1 MNREWEKDPEFS
13 DITPES
19 IREYREFME
28 NNFGLIQRNKAYFLR
43 ETKFSTAFKLER
55 VEELLDFFVIEEDF
69 ERCSE
74 LQSIKE
80 LLEIKLII
88 DHE

>member
-1 MNREWEKDPEFS
+1 MKKDWERDPEFS
-13 DITPES
+13 DLSPEN
-19 IREYREFME
+19 IREYREFMMDT
-28 NNFGLIQRNKAYFLR
+28 FGLIKRNKAYFLR

-69 ERCSE
+69 ERCTE
-74 LQSIKE
+74 LQGIKE

>member
-1 MNREWEKDPEFS
+1 MNRDWESDPEFS
-13 DITPES
+13 DIDPES
-19 IREYREFME
+19 IKEYRIFMTE
-28 NNFGLIQRNKAYFLR
+28 NFDLIQRNKSYFLR
-43 ETKFSTAFKLER
+43 GSKISTSFKLER
-55 VEELLDFFVIEEDF
+55 IDELLDFFIVEEDF

-88 DHE
+88 DNE